1 MAARSAAAT
10 SAAVAPAPALSAVLR
25 EGPAATLAG
34 FSRALVWGW
43 AALRD
48 DFTLRLLAGGA
59 GGAELLVADLRGVD
73 VAYGVLGSGE
83 PALKFTCVEPI
94 MRRSGSRGGG
104 GCCGG
109 GGGGASRRALT
120 LIMKDK
126 KTLFRWT
133 RAITILFAKEDHRPC
148 LSGDAGTVGDE
159 CTICISPF
167 ENGEVLSCLPC
178 DHRFHEECIV
188 LWLDR
193 SSTCPLCKRDATHQ
207 DLQPRQFRT

>member
-1 MAARSAAAT
+1 MAARR
-10 SAAVAPAPALSAVLR
+10 AVAPAPASSVVLR

-34 FSRALVWGW
+34 FSRNLVWGW
-43 AALRD
+43 ASLHD
-48 DFTLRLLAGGA
+48 DFTLRLLDGGGA
-59 GGAELLVADLRGVD
+59 GGAVLLMADLHGVD
-73 VAYGVLGSGE
+73 VAYGVLASGE

-94 MRRSGSRGGG
+94 MRRSRSPCGGG

-109 GGGGASRRALT
+109 GGGTSRALT
-120 LIMKDK
+120 LIIKDK
-126 KTLFRWT
+126 KTLFQWT
-133 RAITILFAKEDHRPC
+133 RAITILFANEDHRPC
-148 LSGDAGTVGDE
+148 RSGDAGTVGDE

-188 LWLDR
+188 PWLDR

-207 DLQPRQFRT
+207 DLQPRQFRA